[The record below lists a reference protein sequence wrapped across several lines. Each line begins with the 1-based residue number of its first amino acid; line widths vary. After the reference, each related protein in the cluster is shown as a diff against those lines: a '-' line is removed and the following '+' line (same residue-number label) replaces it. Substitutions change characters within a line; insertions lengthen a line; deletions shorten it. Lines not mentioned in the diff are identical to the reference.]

1 MGASTADVYT
11 IVADQYRQIERLTN
25 EMRIC
30 KELAEAAIDE
40 LRELSAQVA
49 EMNEMKVQDAIIA
62 ACDGLRRG
70 VREHDAE

>member
-30 KELAEAAIDE
+30 KELAEAAILYAMADKIHGK
-40 LRELSAQVA
+40 RA
-49 EMNEMKVQDAIIA
+49 D
-62 ACDGLRRG
+62 
-70 VREHDAE
+70 